1 MGHPDLGT
9 RRKALEERIIE
20 IDGLE
25 IGPSVLTAVGLL
37 HLSAKGV
44 TDELRTI
51 ADAQHRNLTHELAQV
66 HFERLRVMNRI
77 RRSAQ
82 YHTNHR
88 GVVFRELVVR
98 QDLTESIKL
107 ADTPAYELRG
117 LRTEIQNNYL
127 LLHIILIKN

>member
-1 MGHPDLGT
+1 
-9 RRKALEERIIE
+9 
-20 IDGLE
+20 
-25 IGPSVLTAVGLL
+25 
-37 HLSAKGV
+37 
-44 TDELRTI
+44 
-51 ADAQHRNLTHELAQV
+51 
-66 HFERLRVMNRI
+66 MNRI

-98 QDLTESIKL
+98 QDLTESIKF

-127 LLHIILIKN
+127 LLHIILKKKKKNKSLCLFQGVEFADIEELQVFLL